1 MACDPVSMGQ
11 WPYKSELLAPASID
25 YWKVLS
31 FNVNIRLR
39 KPLLFWMKRPC
50 VQGASR
56 SRSHWPSCSS

>member
-1 MACDPVSMGQ
+1 MAR
-11 WPYKSELLAPASID
+11 ASID

-39 KPLLFWMKRPC
+39 KPLLFWMKRPRA
-50 VQGASR
+50 QGASR